1 MITIGRMLLTVGVLL
16 SLTGVVWIFQGL
28 DQLGGSFMTGQPFWA
43 WAGLIALI
51 AGLGILYTGI
61 RIAMRPRR

>member
-16 SLTGVVWIFQGL
+16 SIIGVVWIFQGL
-28 DQLGGSFMTGQPFWA
+28 DQLRGSFMTGQPFWA
-43 WAGLIALI
+43 WAGLVTLI

-61 RIAMRPRR
+61 RIGVRPRR